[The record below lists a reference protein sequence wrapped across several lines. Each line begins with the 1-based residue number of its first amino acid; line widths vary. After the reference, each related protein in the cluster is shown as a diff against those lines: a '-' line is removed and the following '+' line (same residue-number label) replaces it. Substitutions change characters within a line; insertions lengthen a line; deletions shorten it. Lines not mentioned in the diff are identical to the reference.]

1 MTPTTP
7 LCRLNQ
13 GDVKREMAQINKGG
27 TGWNALWDSSSSSS
41 LSSTGRARFQYLTAG
56 PDGGHS
62 HQNLL
67 GQGFH
72 Y

>member
-1 MTPTTP
+1 
-7 LCRLNQ
+7 
-13 GDVKREMAQINKGG
+13 MAQINKGG